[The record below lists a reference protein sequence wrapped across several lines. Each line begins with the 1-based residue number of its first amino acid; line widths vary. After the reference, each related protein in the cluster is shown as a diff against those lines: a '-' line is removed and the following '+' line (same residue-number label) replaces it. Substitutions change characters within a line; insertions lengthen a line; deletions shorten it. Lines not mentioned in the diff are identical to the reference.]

1 MHASLRRFVQE
12 DSFLEIHYLNS
23 GRDLHFFG
31 TNSIISMVFRS
42 SPKKVFTVVV
52 NPLFARVRISTKHFS
67 KMLCLTGLVAL
78 CLLDSV
84 CRHSPGPSFGGFQS
98 CASSLHEC
106 NSSCCVV
113 SPLIDGKYAC
123 ASPPLDFKRAAAT
136 QAIAKPRVPASAAP
150 AATAFLLHSRPSA
163 TKKIYLDFDGHTT
176 TGTPW
181 SSSPIVTTA
190 FDMDSAPTTFSAA
203 ELTRIT
209 EIWQRVAEC
218 YSPFDVDVTTEAP
231 SVADLVNTGGAD
243 TKWGIR
249 VLFGVSSPSPA
260 PGAGGVAFV
269 GGFGW
274 YYTANVDVPCFVL
287 QQGMGTEGKYN
298 ADAAVHEIGHT
309 LGLDHDG
316 QFPANDARHVEY
328 YEGQGTGKV
337 AWAPHLGVGYYVPL
351 VQWSKGEYANPS
363 NTEDDLVIITTQ
375 NGFGYRADD
384 YASTQG
390 TAAAIPGSVSG
401 GLFNIS
407 ASGVIETGADSDWF
421 KIVAGAGT
429 LTVNA
434 VGGPANS
441 MLDIQLSLY
450 NSSGSLITT
459 VNPPEDIIANLSQTV
474 AAGTYYL
481 KVEGAP
487 LGNPL
492 TTGYTDYGSL
502 GQYSLSGSYTT
513 PDTTNTNTSA
523 PVLGGTNNQFYG
535 VTQAPKNLNVGLTVT
550 DADSA
555 TLASATVKIKNVVAS
570 QDVLRANLSSTTTGN
585 ITSSYNSSSGILTL
599 TSANATATVLQFQA
613 ALRSVQYSNTSSNPT
628 LTPRNI
634 EFQVSDGVNLSN
646 ISPCVLTIG
655 YFYVNSSFNAA
666 TKTLTLTDDV
676 GDNTVAVTYSS
687 GKLTVQGSGPT
698 RIGTATSS
706 QTSVTYNVTGKINL
720 VFNFSGG
727 SDSIT
732 LTGISSGTS
741 QISLGDGNDT
751 LTVKLCSITSLKVDG
766 GNGTDVVTLSGSIVS
781 SRVYTNV
788 P

>member
-1 MHASLRRFVQE
+1 MVVSHL
-12 DSFLEIHYLNS
+12 LS
-23 GRDLHFFG
+23 GVRKL
-31 TNSIISMVFRS
+31 TWPLSMV
-42 SPKKVFTVVV
+42 
-52 NPLFARVRISTKHFS
+52 
-67 KMLCLTGLVAL
+67 LCHSAFVAL
-78 CLLDSV
+78 CLLDSACLRMPAATTGV
-84 CRHSPGPSFGGFQS
+84 MTGASQPCVTHDCDHGPQCRIVRSGIQ
-98 CASSLHEC
+98 
-106 NSSCCVV
+106 
-113 SPLIDGKYAC
+113 GKYAC
-123 ASPPLDFKRAAAT
+123 ASPPLDFKRAAET
-136 QAIAKPRVPASAAP
+136 QAIAAPRVRAAAA
-150 AATAFLLHSRPSA
+150 AATAFQLHSRPTA
-163 TKKIYLDFDGHTT
+163 TKKIFLDFDGHTT
-176 TGTPW
+176 AGTPW

-190 FDMDSAPTTFSAA
+190 FDMDSAPTTFSAT

-231 SVADLVNTGGAD
+231 AVADLVNTGGAD

-249 VLFGVSSPSPA
+249 VLFGASNPSPA

-274 YYTANVDVPCFVL
+274 YYAANVDVPCFVL
-287 QQGMGTEGKYN
+287 QQGMGTGGKYN

-316 QFPANDARHVEY
+316 QFPAYDARHVEY

-351 VQWSKGEYANPS
+351 VQWSRGEYANPS
-363 NTEDDLVIITTQ
+363 NTEDDLAIITTQ
-375 NGFGYRADD
+375 NGFGYRPDD

-390 TAAAIPGSVSG
+390 TAAAIPGSVTG
-401 GLFNIS
+401 GLFSVS

-429 LTVNA
+429 LTINA

-459 VNPPEDIIANLSQTV
+459 VNPPDDIIANLSQTV

-481 KVEGAP
+481 KVEGVP
-487 LGNPL
+487 LGNAL

-502 GQYSLSGSYTT
+502 GQYSLSGSYTSPGT
-513 PDTTNTNTSA
+513 NNNTNNSA

-599 TSANATATVLQFQA
+599 TSANATATALQFQA

-698 RIGTATSS
+698 RIGTSTSS
-706 QTSVTYNVTGKINL
+706 QTSVTYNVTGRINL

-727 SDSIT
+727 SDSVS

-741 QISLGDGNDT
+741 QIKLGDGNDT

>member
-1 MHASLRRFVQE
+1 ML
-12 DSFLEIHYLNS
+12 
-23 GRDLHFFG
+23 
-31 TNSIISMVFRS
+31 
-42 SPKKVFTVVV
+42 V
-52 NPLFARVRISTKHFS
+52 NPLLAGVRISTKSFT
-67 KMLCLTGLVAL
+67 KTLCLTGLITL
-78 CLLDSV
+78 CFLDSV
-84 CRHSPGPSFGGFQS
+84 CRHSPGTSVGS
-98 CASSLHEC
+98 SSACTSSLHEC
-106 NSSCCVV
+106 NSSCRVV
-113 SPLIDGKYAC
+113 GPSIQGKYAC
-123 ASPPLDFKRAAAT
+123 ASLPLDFKRAAAI
-136 QAIAKPRVPASAAP
+136 QAIAKPRVPAGVVP
-150 AATAFLLHSRPSA
+150 AATAFLLHSRPAA

-190 FDMDSAPTTFSAA
+190 FDMDSSPTTFSAA
-203 ELTRIT
+203 ELQRIT

-231 SVADLVNTGGAD
+231 SVADLVNTGGGD

-249 VLFGVSSPSPA
+249 VLFGASNPSPA

-274 YYTANVDVPCFVL
+274 NYAANVDVPCFVL
-287 QQGMGTEGKYN
+287 QQGMGTAGKYT
-298 ADAAVHEIGHT
+298 ADAAVHEVGHT

-316 QFPANDARHVEY
+316 QYPASDSRHVEY
-328 YEGQGTGKV
+328 YEGQGTGNV

-363 NTEDDLVIITTQ
+363 NTEDDLQIITTQ

-390 TAAAIPGSVSG
+390 TAAAIPGSVAG
-401 GLFNIS
+401 AVFNVS

-429 LTVNA
+429 LTINA

-450 NSSGSLITT
+450 NSNGTLITT
-459 VNPPEDIIANLSQTV
+459 VNPPDDIIANLSQTV
-474 AAGTYYL
+474 SAGTYYL
-481 KVEGAP
+481 KIEGVP
-487 LGNPL
+487 LGNAL

-513 PDTTNTNTSA
+513 PDTTNNNNNNNSSA
-523 PVLGGTNNQFYG
+523 PVLGGANNQFYG
-535 VTQAPKNLNVGLTVT
+535 VTQAPKNLNVGLTVS

-599 TSANATATVLQFQA
+599 TSANATATVGQFQA

-634 EFQVSDGVNLSN
+634 EFQVFDGVNLSN
-646 ISPCVLTIG
+646 ISPCVVTIG

-676 GDNTVAVTYSS
+676 GDNTVGVTFSS

-706 QTSVTYNVTGKINL
+706 QAAVTYNVTGKINL

-741 QISLGDGNDT
+741 QINLGEGNDT

-766 GNGTDVVTLSGSIVS
+766 GSGTDVVTLSGSIVS